1 MWPPIRWSETP
12 GAISSVASVES
23 DPLREH
29 RPHHFDHVLGRE
41 GQAEE
46 LVRHV
51 PPGAVRHLVV
61 LEMEPGVREG
71 AEAAR
76 VVVVHVGDDD
86 LLHPSRLHAHE
97 GQAFRWLLKDPP
109 LPAGRLLAGEAGVD
123 DEGAVRARHEPHVVV
138 EVAGGLVASPPMK
151 FWAAV
156 RSWLP

>member
-1 MWPPIRWSETP
+1 MCVAADSVERDA
-12 GAISSVASVES
+12 GAISSSPRWKAT
-23 DPLREH
+23 PLREH

-71 AEAAR
+71 VEAAR

-97 GQAFRWLLKDPP
+97 GQAFRRLLKDPP
-109 LPAGRLLAGEAGVD
+109 LPRAASSRVKPVSMTR
-123 DEGAVRARHEPHVVV
+123 VRS
-138 EVAGGLVASPPMK
+138 GLVTSHT
-151 FWAAV
+151 
-156 RSWLP
+156 